1 MLPGIIKRFSLQS
14 PKDCRYLVCYMPRP
28 ARVKSPIRDLRAIIG
43 KTQREF
49 ALSIGISPIA
59 LNRIENGTLAL
70 SAGVLTKIVT
80 ETGVDPRSIT
90 GRVRALRTFR
100 EGKEYVPGYYNQWRE
115 SQFSPDKQTAAIRQ
129 AQKISMLVDILFRA
143 SVAGRRTK
151 LWHLWSEIYTC
162 LDRCRVKF
170 NLEQPIDE
178 IFKKE
183 HAGAKWIPVSPP
195 DRIFQTKQATAPQK
209 PRSSSRRRPKA

>member
-1 MLPGIIKRFSLQS
+1 
-14 PKDCRYLVCYMPRP
+14 MPRP
-28 ARVKSPIRDLRAIIG
+28 PKVKSRIRDLRAIIG

-115 SQFSPDKQTAAIRQ
+115 SQLGPDKQTAAIRQ

-143 SVAGRRTK
+143 SVFGRRTK
-151 LWHLWSEIYTC
+151 LWLVWSEIYEC

-178 IFKKE
+178 IIKE
-183 HAGAKWIPVSPP
+183 EHPKGEWVPVSPP
-195 DRIFQTKQATAPQK
+195 DRIFQTKKATAKRK
-209 PRSSSRRRPKA
+209 PRPSSVRRRKA

>member
-1 MLPGIIKRFSLQS
+1 MLPRVIKRFLQS

-70 SAGVLTKIVT
+70 SARVLNKIVT

-90 GRVRALRTFR
+90 GRARTLRTFR
-100 EGKEYVPGYYNQWRE
+100 EGKEYVPGYHKQWHE
-115 SQFSPDKQTAAIRQ
+115 SQLGPDKQTAAIRQ
-129 AQKISMLVDILFRA
+129 AQKTSILVDILFRA
-143 SVAGRRTK
+143 SVFGCRTK
-151 LWHLWSEIYTC
+151 LWNVWSEIYAC
-162 LDRCRVKF
+162 LDRCRVEF

-183 HAGAKWIPVSPP
+183 HPGAKWIPVSPP
-195 DRIFQTKQATAPQK
+195 DRIFQTKKATAKRK
-209 PRSSSRRRPKA
+209 PRSSSVRRRKA

>member
-1 MLPGIIKRFSLQS
+1 
-14 PKDCRYLVCYMPRP
+14 MPRP
-28 ARVKSPIRDLRAIIG
+28 VRVKSRIRDLRAIIG

-49 ALSIGISPIA
+49 ALLIGISPIA

-70 SAGVLTKIVT
+70 SARVLNKIVT

-90 GRVRALRTFR
+90 GRGRALRTFR
-100 EGKEYVPGYYNQWRE
+100 EGKEYMPGYHNQWRE
-115 SQFSPDKQTAAIRQ
+115 SQFWPDKQTVAIRS

-143 SVAGRRTK
+143 SVFGRRTK
-151 LWHLWSEIYTC
+151 LWRVWSEIYEC
-162 LDRCRVKF
+162 LDRCRVEF

-183 HAGAKWIPVSPP
+183 QPPGAKWIPVSPP
-195 DRIFQTKQATAPQK
+195 DRIFQTKKATAPRK
-209 PRSSSRRRPKA
+209 PRSSSRRRRKA